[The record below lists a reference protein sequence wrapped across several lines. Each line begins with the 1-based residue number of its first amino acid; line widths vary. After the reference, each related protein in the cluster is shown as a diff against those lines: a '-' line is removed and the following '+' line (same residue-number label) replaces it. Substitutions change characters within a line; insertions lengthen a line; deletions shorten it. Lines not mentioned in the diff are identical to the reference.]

1 MDPIGLVDRP
11 FRVKDRARDDRL
23 RALIRAQDGALGVRQ
38 ARDAGMSRAE
48 IAARVASGEWIRD
61 LSGVL
66 RATDRPITP
75 RFRIRA
81 AMLSLGEGATLVGRS
96 AAFWWHLTDVPPAE
110 IEIAMAHG
118 TRVRPRPGVRL
129 VRRAVGPEGRV
140 VVDGV
145 AVTRKPA
152 TVLAAAAALG
162 LLLGAQFMD
171 HALQSG
177 VDLAALRR
185 EHLRSAGRHGAGV
198 ASQLLILAGG
208 GARSEA
214 ERIVHRL
221 LRAARIEGW
230 HANHEVWLRGYGQAF
245 LDLAF
250 TECRVLVEIDGWA
263 YHRGLRSFL
272 RDARRQN
279 ALVLEGWVVI
289 RTNWFELQEAPEVF
303 VANLREALASRGRAA
318 KI

>member
-1 MDPIGLVDRP
+1 
-11 FRVKDRARDDRL
+11 VKDRARDDRL
-23 RALIRAQDGALGVRQ
+23 RALIRAQDGVLSTGQ
-38 ARDAGMSRAE
+38 ASEEGMTRAE
-48 IAARVASGEWIRD
+48 VAARVASGEWTRD
-61 LSGVL
+61 VSGVL
-66 RATDRPITP
+66 RATDHPITP
-75 RFRIRA
+75 RSRIRA

-96 AAFWWHLTDVPPAE
+96 AAYWWHLTDAPPAE
-110 IEIAMAHG
+110 IEIAMPHG
-118 TRVRPRPGVRL
+118 TRARPRPGVRL
-129 VRRAVGPEGRV
+129 VRREVAPEGRV

-145 AVTRKPA
+145 AVTKKPP

-162 LLLGAQFMD
+162 PVLGAQFMD
-171 HALQSG
+171 QALQAG
-177 VDLAALRR
+177 VGLAALRR
-185 EHLRSAGRHGAGV
+185 EHLRSAGRHGAGL

-221 LRAARIEGW
+221 LRGARIEGW
-230 HANHEVWLRGYGQAF
+230 HANHEVRLRGYGQAF

-263 YHRGLRSFL
+263 YHRGLRAFL

-279 ALVLEGWVVI
+279 ALVLDGWAVI

-303 VANLREALASRGRAA
+303 VANLREALASRGRTA